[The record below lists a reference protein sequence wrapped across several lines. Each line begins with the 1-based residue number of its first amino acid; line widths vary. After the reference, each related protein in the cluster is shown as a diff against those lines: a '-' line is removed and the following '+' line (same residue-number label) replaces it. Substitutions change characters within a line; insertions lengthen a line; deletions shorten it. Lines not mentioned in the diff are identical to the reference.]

1 MQEGIEESP
10 KTLRQGSSDIRQFLQ
25 STGKEIDHILGTNFH
40 YLENHI
46 KKTLN
51 GELKHFNFCK
61 LNEHYKIPKRIF

>member
-51 GELKHFNFCK
+51 GEFGLMF
-61 LNEHYKIPKRIF
+61 